1 MSYLDEI
8 FKDVLE
14 TPFYKTYISG
24 NKIKS
29 ATYQYCDDGLKFE
42 FVVPGIDP
50 KAIKVKTE
58 DNHLSVSV
66 GDEKNCE
73 SKNIDLVSYFECPN
87 MRKIEKKPSVV
98 KLALGVLTILFP
110 YAEQSEEEKVTEY
123 EITVE

>member
-1 MSYLDEI
+1 MNYLDEL

-14 TPFYKTYISG
+14 SPFYKTYLSG

-29 ATYQYCDDGLKFE
+29 ATYRYCDEGLKLE

-50 KAIKVKTE
+50 KTIKVNTE
-58 DNHLSVSV
+58 NNHLKVSV
-66 GDEKNCE
+66 GEEKNCE
-73 SKNIDLVSYFECPN
+73 SRDVDLVPYFECAN
-87 MRKIEKKPSVV
+87 MRTIEKKPSVV

-110 YAEQSEEEKVTEY
+110 YAEQSEEEKATEY